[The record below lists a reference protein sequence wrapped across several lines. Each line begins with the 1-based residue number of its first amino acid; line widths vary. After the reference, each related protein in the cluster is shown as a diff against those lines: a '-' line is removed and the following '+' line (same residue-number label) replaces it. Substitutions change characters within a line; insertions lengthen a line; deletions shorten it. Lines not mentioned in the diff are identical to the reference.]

1 MRRSTRLTASLS
13 LLVAPL
19 FLAAP
24 LRAARAALSQV
35 QPHATVQVAIQ
46 NFAFSPQT
54 LTVALGTTVVW
65 TQKDSAPHTVTS
77 DTGAWTAS
85 AMLSPGQTF
94 SHTFTTAGTY
104 AYHCA
109 VHPHMTATIVV
120 ASHGATD
127 GAGGMGSGTGGGASA
142 GVGMA
147 SLGPVGTTTMTTWIG
162 YYDNNQ
168 AVYIMTDTSN
178 KAEAAR
184 DHINYAPSLATS
196 LARSV
201 PMYLITNGKYAA
213 RGPVFGSWPGEGD
226 YTPLWQEVAVT
237 WKNPTQAVAL
247 GKDNQIQDLAKAGKL
262 TLTMTGIVLNAPIIR
277 EGAAADD
284 KGHSSH
290 GGGYPGGGHNGGR
303 GSDG

>member
-1 MRRSTRLTASLS
+1 MCG
-13 LLVAPL
+13 
-19 FLAAP
+19 AATP
-24 LRAARAALSQV
+24 HVR
-35 QPHATVQVAIQ
+35 PHATVQVTIQ

-54 LTVALGTTVVW
+54 LTVAPGTTVVW

-94 SHTFTTAGTY
+94 SHTFTKAGTF
-104 AYHCA
+104 AYHCS
-109 VHPHMTATIVV
+109 VHPNMTATIVV
-120 ASHGATD
+120 SNHGAT
-127 GAGGMGSGTGGGASA
+127 GGTGSGSGSGASTGA
-142 GVGMA
+142 AMA
-147 SLGPVGTTTMTTWIG
+147 SLGPMGQTSMMTWIG

-196 LARSV
+196 LAHAV

-213 RGPVFGSWPGEGD
+213 RGPVFGSWPSESD
-226 YTPLWQEVAVT
+226 YTPLWQEVSVA
-237 WKNPTQAVAL
+237 WKNPAQAVAL

-262 TLTMTGIVLNAPIIR
+262 TLTMTGIVLNAPIIK
-277 EGAAADD
+277 EMA
-284 KGHSSH
+284 H
-290 GGGYPGGGHNGGR
+290 G
-303 GSDG
+303 S

>member
-1 MRRSTRLTASLS
+1 MRRSTRKIHALAL
-13 LLVAPL
+13 
-19 FLAAP
+19 LAAP
-24 LRAARAALSQV
+24 LLLATPLIGARAAVSHV

-54 LTVALGTTVVW
+54 LTVAPGTTVVW

-85 AMLSPGQTF
+85 AMLSSGQTF
-94 SHTFTTAGTY
+94 SHTFMKAGTF
-104 AYHCA
+104 AYHCS
-109 VHPHMTATIVV
+109 VHPNMTATIVV
-120 ASHGATD
+120 SSHGATGGGN
-127 GAGGMGSGTGGGASA
+127 GAGNGASTGA
-142 GVGMA
+142 GMA
-147 SLGPVGTTTMTTWIG
+147 SLGPMGQTSMMTWIG

-184 DHINYAPSLATS
+184 DHINYAPSLAAS

-213 RGPVFGSWPGEGD
+213 RGPVFGSWPGESD
-226 YTPLWQEVAVT
+226 YTPLWQEVSVT
-237 WKNPTQAVAL
+237 WKNPAQAVAL

-262 TLTMTGIVLNAPIIR
+262 TLTMTGIVLNAPIIK

-284 KGHSSH
+284 NGH
-290 GGGYPGGGHNGGR
+290 GGHKGGGR
-303 GSDG
+303 SDG